1 MKLKIIVPLL
11 ALTFALFAAETN
23 SVGPAKP
30 AAAAAAQIERGKYL
44 VERVGMC
51 GECHSPRN
59 DKGGYDR
66 SQWLQGE
73 LIDFKPTRPMP
84 FAAIAPP
91 IAGLP
96 TYTRDDQ
103 AIAFFET
110 GTNSLGKSALP
121 PMPQFRLSH
130 EDAVAVVA
138 YLRSL
143 KP

>member
-1 MKLKIIVPLL
+1 MRMKLKIIIPLL

-23 SVGPAKP
+23 QVTPAP
-30 AAAAAAQIERGKYL
+30 ASDAQIKRGQYL
-44 VERVGMC
+44 VECVGMC

-59 DKGGYDR
+59 DRGEYDR

-73 LIDFKPTRPMP
+73 LIDYKPTHPMP

-96 TYTRDDQ
+96 TFARDE
-103 AIAFFET
+103 AAAKFLET
-110 GTNSLGKSALP
+110 GTNAMGKTALP
-121 PMPQFRLSH
+121 PMPQFRFH
-130 EDAVAVVA
+130 HDDAMAVVA

-143 KP
+143 KR